1 MCLICRQSFITLKLY
16 NLKRHHEQKHD
27 VIAKLNDSARN
38 TKLQLLKSN
47 LQAQQN
53 VFQKAASEDKAIANA
68 SLRISQIIAKK
79 MKPFSDG
86 EFVKDCLLAAVEEL
100 APTKVKDFRKI
111 SLSRQT
117 VTRKIDLISN
127 QISNTLKTASN
138 SFTYFTLAF
147 DETTDILDTSQLS
160 IFVRGVND
168 EMKVNEDFLDVIGLK
183 ERTTGSKVKDAV
195 VKCAEDH
202 GLDLKNLI
210 GIATDGAPSMVGRN
224 AGALTL
230 ILSYIDSLKEGS
242 SATDEMFIC
251 HCFLHLENL
260 CAQVLDMSH
269 VMKVVVTAV
278 NMIKHNALKHR
289 QFQQYLIELESEYGD
304 LLYYAKVPW

>member
-1 MCLICRQSFITLKLY
+1 M
-16 NLKRHHEQKHD
+16 
-27 VIAKLNDSARN
+27 IAKLNDSARN

-53 VFQKAASEDKAIANA
+53 VFQKAASEDKAIVNT
-68 SLRISQIIAKK
+68 SLRICQIIARKR
-79 MKPFSDG
+79 KPFSDG

-117 VTRKIDLISN
+117 VTGKIDLICN

-168 EMKVNEDFLDVIGLK
+168 EMK
-183 ERTTGSKVKDAV
+183 
-195 VKCAEDH
+195 
-202 GLDLKNLI
+202 
-210 GIATDGAPSMVGRN
+210 
-224 AGALTL
+224 
-230 ILSYIDSLKEGS
+230 
-242 SATDEMFIC
+242 IC
-251 HCFLHLENL
+251 L
-260 CAQVLDMSH
+260 M
-269 VMKVVVTAV
+269 
-278 NMIKHNALKHR
+278 
-289 QFQQYLIELESEYGD
+289 
-304 LLYYAKVPW
+304 LLV